1 MVHKKESGVFSSSK
15 MLVILIAG
23 IIIFRFLYPPFSIL
37 TWDVFGYYLYL
48 PATFI
53 HGDPALRDP
62 VWLQQVFEQYQP
74 SSTLYQLYPLHEGG
88 NVIKYSSGMAL
99 LNLPAFFTAHVF
111 CVLTGIKADGFTT
124 PYQFAWTIS
133 GLIYTA
139 LGLWMMRKVLLRFF
153 NDSTTSVLLILLVLG
168 TNYFQLTAF
177 DGYITHNYLFTIFA
191 LVLWFTI
198 KWHEKPS
205 FTAAIALGA
214 SFGLAVLTRPNE
226 MVIFFIPALW
236 NIYNRESLKRKL
248 ALIRTNFLQ
257 LIAGVI
263 VLVLIGSIQLFYWK
277 YTTGSWL
284 FYSYNNAGEGF
295 DFSNPHIIN
304 VLFSF
309 RKGWFIYTPLMLFSV
324 AGFYF
329 LWKSKREIFWPVI
342 LYFIVNLYI
351 VSSWTC
357 WWYAGGSYSQRALLS
372 SYAILLLPLGY
383 LINFVKYRR
392 KAVSY
397 SFTVILG
404 LIVLL
409 NLFQTWQWVHGIIDR
424 TRMSRA
430 YYCAVFAKT
439 YATDNDRKLLL
450 VERSTEQFQQLK
462 NEKDYSKHI
471 LAVIDFEGE
480 KYSDRLLSFDTV
492 HAGKASMR
500 MDADHQYSP
509 GFETTYKQLT
519 TKDHAW
525 LRAGLWVYPLH
536 EAEQGSA
543 VLVITCEHDGKS
555 YEYKGVGIESAQFQV
570 KKLQWN
576 YISLDYLTPE
586 VRSGDDKIKV
596 YFWLQGDKPVF
607 IDDLVIE
614 VFEPKGQ

>member
-1 MVHKKESGVFSSSK
+1 MKISSLNLRLKSL
-15 MLVILIAG
+15 LVVIILISG
-23 IIIFRFLYPPFSIL
+23 IFFFRFLYPPFSIL

-48 PATFI
+48 PAIFL
-53 HGDPALRDP
+53 HGDPALCNP

-74 SSTLYQLYPLHEGG
+74 SSTLYQIYPLHDGA

-99 LNLPAFFTAHVF
+99 LNLPAFLIAHVY
-111 CVLTGIKADGFTT
+111 CLITGIKADGFTT
-124 PYQFAWTIS
+124 PYNFAWTIS

-139 LGLWMMRKVLLRFF
+139 LGLWIMRKVLLRFF
-153 NDSTTSVLLILLVLG
+153 NDNTTSILLVLLVLG

-177 DGYITHNYLFTIFA
+177 DGYITHNYLFTLVAF
-191 LVLWFTI
+191 VLWFTI
-198 KWHEKPS
+198 KWHEKPTLLS
-205 FTAAIALGA
+205 ALSLGV
-214 SFGLAVLTRPNE
+214 SIGLAALTRPNE
-226 MVIFFIPALW
+226 VVIILIPILW
-236 NIYNRESLKRKL
+236 NVFNRETLNKKFE
-248 ALIRTNFLQ
+248 LIKAHYLHLIVAIIAIFLM
-257 LIAGVI
+257 
-263 VLVLIGSIQLFYWK
+263 GSIQLIYWN

-295 DFSNPHIIN
+295 DFTSPHIIN

-309 RKGWFIYTPLMLFSV
+309 RKGWFVYTPIMLFAV

-329 LWKSKREIFWPVI
+329 LWKSKREIFWSVI

-383 LINFVKYRR
+383 LIDFIKSRS
-392 KAVSY
+392 KAIK
-397 SFTVILG
+397 FTISLFLVFF
-404 LIVLL
+404 VLL

-430 YYCAVFAKT
+430 YYCAVFGKT
-439 YATDNDRKLLL
+439 YATDTDRKLLL
-450 VERSTEQFQQLK
+450 VERSTEQFQEFT
-462 NEKDYSKHI
+462 NEKDYNKRL
-471 LAVIDFEGE
+471 LARFDFEGNNNQ
-480 KYSDRLLSFDTV
+480 DRPLSLDTV
-492 HAGKASMR
+492 HSGKAALR
-500 MDADHQYSP
+500 MDAQHQYSP
-509 GFETTYKQLT
+509 GFETTFKQLT

-536 EAEQGSA
+536 DAEQGNA
-543 VLVITCEHDGKS
+543 VLVITSEHNGES
-555 YEYKGVGIESAQFQV
+555 YEYKGVGIESEQFQV

-586 VRSGDDKIKV
+586 VRSADDKIKV
-596 YFWLQGDKPVF
+596 YFWLQGKKPML
-607 IDDLVIE
+607 ID
-614 VFEPKGQ
+614 G